1 MQVGT
6 MECKQVRRQK
16 RVVNNMWDNAVT
28 HTDEL
33 AAWLHK
39 RIHMNTFEK
48 RLNIGTSYFNQAKT
62 NLYSL
67 FLKIK
72 LDFFQPLTSVFNNIF

>member
-1 MQVGT
+1 M
-6 MECKQVRRQK
+6 
-16 RVVNNMWDNAVT
+16 NNTQHDAVT
-28 HTDEL
+28 HTDET

-39 RIHMNTFEK
+39 RSNIKK
-48 RLNIGTSYFNQAKT
+48 RLNIGTSYFNQAKR

-72 LDFFQPLTSVFNNIF
+72 LDFFQPLTSAFNNIF